1 MDDFEKDELQFKMM
15 KDMDAYHRDGQH
27 LSLKLRTCLIQLDGY
42 YAELRLGIAIV
53 PGSQRKHLF
62 L

>member
-1 MDDFEKDELQFKMM
+1 MDDFVKDGLQFKVM

-42 YAELRLGIAIV
+42 YAELCLGIAIF
-53 PGSQRKHLF
+53 PGS
-62 L
+62 